1 MSEEAPLAGLFAALP
16 TPLDDKRQLD
26 VKALEYLTDYLAA
39 RRLAGLALF
48 TDAAEDLVLGG
59 DERKVVL
66 KHVAAKL
73 RRRGALAVVVS
84 AVSSSEAA
92 ELAKLARGK
101 GAEAVLLAW
110 PKLPG
115 LGYRELYRHVDR
127 VAKASDAPLFLV
139 SRPGCALEALSP
151 EELTALLA
159 HPSIRGVQALHA
171 SGEQLDEWAKRL
183 KPRVGALVGG
193 AYLDLERHGAR
204 GVGGAICAAATI
216 ASAQAVAP
224 EKLSNAERAALEGL
238 VELVG
243 PAASGGLRDGVQRL
257 AVKLAK
263 RPLEGPGLPSAYAF
277 GLVKEALR
285 LQGIAIRPEVRP
297 PFEVPRPE
305 QLERLRG
312 FLAALRLVAAA

>member
-1 MSEEAPLAGLFAALP
+1 MSDEAPLAGLFAALP

-26 VKALEYLTDYLAA
+26 VKALEYLTDYLGA

-48 TDAAEDLVLGG
+48 TDAAEDLVLTAE
-59 DERKVVL
+59 ERRQIL
-66 KHVAAKL
+66 KHVAGKL
-73 RRRGALAVVVS
+73 RRRAALAVVVS
-84 AVSSSEAA
+84 TVSSTEAA
-92 ELAKLARGK
+92 DLAKLARDK

-139 SRPGCALEALSP
+139 TRPGCALEALSP
-151 EELTALLA
+151 EELATTLA
-159 HPSIRGVQALHA
+159 HPAIRGVHALHA
-171 SGEQLDEWAKRL
+171 SAEQLDEWAKRL
-183 KPRVGALVGG
+183 KARGGALVGG

-216 ASAQAVAP
+216 ASAQATAP
-224 EKLSNAERAALEGL
+224 EKLSSAERAALEGL

-243 PAASGGLRDGVQRL
+243 PAIPGGSRDGVQRL

-263 RPLEGPGLPSAYAF
+263 RPLEGPSLPSAYAF

-297 PFEVPRPE
+297 PFEAPRAE
-305 QLERLRG
+305 QQERLRG